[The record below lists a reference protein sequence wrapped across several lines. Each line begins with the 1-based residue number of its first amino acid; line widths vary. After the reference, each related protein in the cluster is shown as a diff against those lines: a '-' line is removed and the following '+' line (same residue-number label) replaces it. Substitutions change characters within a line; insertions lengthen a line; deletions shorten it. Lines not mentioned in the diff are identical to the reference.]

1 MKQETDSDEALVR
14 RAGLGDRAAAAQLVE
29 RHTRMIYAASYRMLG
44 SKAAAEDTVQETFL
58 RLWRHAAKWKPQGAK
73 FETWL
78 YRVAMNLCLDQ
89 LRKAKREA
97 PEDAAPERA
106 DGADRQDQK
115 IFAAERRFAIDE
127 ALEKLPERQR
137 LAITLCHY
145 QELSNIEAA
154 EIMAAKGVSCEVINL
169 LSIRPLDRETIFNSI
184 KKTGRCVTLEQGFPQ
199 HGVGAEIAAM
209 IMETEVFNYLDA
221 PMERVTGAD
230 VPTPYAVELEEQS
243 FPQVNDVIA
252 AIERTTFRSLAA

>member
-44 SKAAAEDTVQETFL
+44 SKAAAEDAVQETFM

-78 YRVAMNLCLDQ
+78 YRVAMNICLDQ
-89 LRKAKREA
+89 LRKTKREA
-97 PEDAAPERA
+97 PEDAAPERS
-106 DGADRQDQK
+106 DSADRQDQK

-127 ALEKLPERQR
+127 ALDKLPERQR

-154 EIMAAKGVSCEVINL
+154 EIMEISVEALESL
-169 LSIRPLDRETIFNSI
+169 LAR
-184 KKTGRCVTLEQGFPQ
+184 GRRALRQR
-199 HGVGAEIAAM
+199 
-209 IMETEVFNYLDA
+209 LA
-221 PMERVTGAD
+221 PMREHLMGKMDDGETSH
-230 VPTPYAVELEEQS
+230 L
-243 FPQVNDVIA
+243 N
-252 AIERTTFRSLAA
+252 